1 MISGSRLTDEEIIVI
16 VNCEIADSVGY
27 QDDELVRN
35 RTEALDYYYGRPRG
49 DDVEGNSKVQS
60 PDLANM
66 VEAVMSNI
74 MPAFAGDTL
83 VMFEADGQD
92 DVRQALVE
100 SEVVNNQI
108 MERNRGYVQISE
120 AIKDCLLLRNGLL
133 KCDVIET
140 EESFSQEYSG
150 IDDVT
155 LALALMEQRENE
167 SKELSTAK
175 ENKDGSIDA
184 TITTVR
190 ISRELSVVSVDP
202 TNFIVNTNHDSIFLG
217 DARFQAERDYP
228 TRTDLINEG
237 FKKSVVEL
245 LPSYVTETQLD
256 KIARRQSEDELDQ
269 AGSQIDESMEAVER
283 YTSFLRVDRDQDGV
297 AELHRLVSVGNTLL
311 EDDLVDFSVY
321 VSGSAFINPHQ
332 YDSLSL
338 FDKLK
343 NIQDIKTKTLRQW
356 LDNLDA
362 NNHLT
367 TVIVDGAVNIED
379 AKSTRPGKLIRA
391 RSPDAI
397 REMPI
402 ADLGS
407 SSRSLLEYAD
417 QIRSESGGASLD
429 LQAAGLQLAG
439 ETAHGVERQ
448 MGSKEQLAAMMCRN
462 IAETLIRSLFL
473 LVHMTMRTKL
483 PGGIDVR
490 IGNEFVTVNPN
501 EWVERTRVNVKAGLS
516 IQERAAKKL
525 VLEQIVAK
533 QTELF
538 QSGLDG
544 TLVSMQNYHNA
555 LTDWMR
561 ASMVDSPER
570 YFLDPMSKESKAAA
584 DSKTQQRQQ
593 AKQDQEKQQHMLFGV
608 QNQLEQMQIKLNK
621 YEFDNELRFKYWKE
635 SEANKLDE
643 GKAIASGAV
652 EIEKLDAQQ
661 GAKSET

>member
-1 MISGSRLTDEEIIVI
+1 MLTDEEIITI
-16 VNCEIADSVGY
+16 VNSEIADSVGY
-27 QDDELVRN
+27 QDDKLVQN
-35 RTEALDYYYGRPRG
+35 RTEALDYYYGRPRD
-49 DDVEGNSKVQS
+49 DDVEGNSRVQS
-60 PDLANM
+60 PDVSNM

-83 VMFEADGQD
+83 VMFEADGKD
-92 DVRQALVE
+92 DIRQALVE

-108 MERNRGYVQISE
+108 MERNRGFVAISE
-120 AIKDCLLLRNGLL
+120 SIKDCLLLRNGLL

-140 EESFSQEYSG
+140 EESFSQDYHS

-167 SKELSTAK
+167 TKELTTAT

-184 TITTVR
+184 MITTVR
-190 ISRELSVVSVDP
+190 ISRELLVESVDP
-202 TNFIVNTNHDSIFLG
+202 TNFLVNSNHDTIFLA

-228 TRTDLINEG
+228 TRTDLILEG
-237 FKKSVVEL
+237 YKQSIVDL
-245 LPSYVTETQLD
+245 LPAYVTETQLD
-256 KIARRQSEDELDQ
+256 RIARRRSENEIDQ
-269 AGSQIDESMEAVER
+269 EGSQIDKSMEAVER
-283 YTSFLRVDRDQDGV
+283 FTSFLRVDRDEDGV

-311 EDDLVDFSVY
+311 DDDLVDYSIY

-338 FDKLK
+338 FDKLR

-362 NNHLT
+362 NNHVT
-367 TVIVDGAVNIED
+367 TVIADGAVNIED
-379 AKSTRPGKLIRA
+379 SKSTRPGKMIRA
-391 RSPDAI
+391 RSVDAV
-397 REMPI
+397 RELPI

-439 ETAHGVERQ
+439 ETAHGIERQ

-462 IAETLIRSLFL
+462 IAETMIRSLFL
-473 LVHMTMRTKL
+473 LVHTTMRTKL

-501 EWVERTRVNVKAGLS
+501 EWVSRTRVNVKAGLS

-570 YFLDPMSKESKAAA
+570 YFLDPMTEESQKAAEG
-584 DSKTQQRQQ
+584 KKQQRAE
-593 AKQDQEKQQHMLFGV
+593 AKQENEKQQHLLFGV

-635 SEANKLDE
+635 SGSNELAE
-643 GKAIASGAV
+643 GQAIAIGAV
-652 EIEKLDAQQ
+652 EIEKLEAQTGQ
-661 GAKSET
+661 GAR